1 MLFITFGLDLSPEV
15 RMWMLFALGVGIYG
29 VFSPF
34 VFYLPE
40 LFPARLRATGSGLCY
55 NFGRVIAAIGPS
67 VVGLISAASGGSSDI
82 IVRTLFWVG
91 VIPLLM
97 ALAAKFLIVETR
109 GQPLPD

>member
-1 MLFITFGLDLSPEV
+1 
-15 RMWMLFALGVGIYG
+15 MWMLFAVGIGIYG

-40 LFPARLRATGSGLCY
+40 LFPSRLRAMGSGLCY
-55 NFGRVIAAIGPS
+55 NFGRVIAAVGPS
-67 VVGLISAASGGSSDI
+67 VVGMISAASGGASDI

-91 VIPLLM
+91 VIPLVM